1 MPPSHPSSPHRPP
14 PPTKVKSLK
23 LQFRN
28 PNSQPASPA
37 ATPPPQQQPVASSS
51 SRPAAA
57 KDKDKAAL
65 ALAKRKKK
73 QQALDRQ
80 AKRAAG
86 RSARHSPQAPTAT
99 LLTAGTSSRPQVHQI
114 VRKPAATVFAAEP
127 TAGFDDDGN
136 STLSELSSA
145 EEDEDDQPVAG
156 PSSAGA
162 GVGVSHT
169 GEDDEM
175 EEEPRWDEEYNGAWE
190 RRRGSFP
197 SDDDDRRARG
207 SAGDDRGS
215 SVSASDDD
223 MDDDDSDMNGLS
235 GSEHSDGIRV
245 LSFDATGA
253 RVLLGVDGAGHANGG
268 WSDDS
273 SEADDEEEELW
284 FEDYEQ
290 FGTMEM
296 DVDGSGG
303 GAGSGSP
310 VIDGSSAGGPSTL
323 TATSSALIPGGPTA
337 DDPSATA
344 TALGSGEPSTQPSPT
359 EHELDTQAFDA
370 LQFLADDADVAAGQ
384 VYEDLHQSHHDGL
397 HMLEDFDGQLIFSA
411 LADALGNLGGGGGS
425 GPEKG
430 SNGVFQ
436 WATESEGDSDGSKDA
451 ARMDDLWYVPSFSEG
466 LSRAATDSI
475 PSLAGTSPIPT
486 TIITL
491 GTRRAT
497 RPTRCRK
504 TRSTRPSSA
513 HFLRK
518 RLPRHRPPSPSRPRS
533 SGSSRRPGPRHTRHR
548 HLSRPR

>member
-1 MPPSHPSSPHRPP
+1 MPPSNHSPHRAA
-14 PPTKVKSLK
+14 PPTTKIKSLK
-23 LQFRN
+23 LQFRRN

-37 ATPPPQQQPVASSS
+37 GTPPPAPPQQQQQQPVASSS
-51 SRPAAA
+51 RPQA

-80 AKRAAG
+80 AKKAAG
-86 RSARHSPQAPTAT
+86 SARHSPAPT

-145 EEDEDDQPVAG
+145 DGDDEDDQPVAG
-156 PSSAGA
+156 PSSAGTVANGTSA
-162 GVGVSHT
+162 GLAAD
-169 GEDDEM
+169 DDEM

-197 SDDDDRRARG
+197 SDDDDGLAGRG
-207 SAGDDRGS
+207 SAADNRGS
-215 SVSASDDD
+215 SASASDDD
-223 MDDDDSDMNGLS
+223 MDDDDDSDMNGLS

-253 RVLLGVDGAGHANGG
+253 RVLLGGAGLDGNGPGGGGG
-268 WSDDS
+268 WSEDS

-296 DVDGSGG
+296 DVDASGAT
-303 GAGSGSP
+303 GADQSP
-310 VIDGSSAGGPSTL
+310 AVDGTTSGGPSTL
-323 TATSSALIPGGPTA
+323 SATPSALVPGGGQTT
-337 DDPSATA
+337 DDAGAAT
-344 TALGSGEPSTQPSPT
+344 TTLGSAEPSTQPSPT

-384 VYEDLHQSHHDGL
+384 VYEDLHHQSHHDGL

-411 LADALGNLGGGGGS
+411 LADALGSLGGS

-430 SNGVFQ
+430 SHGVFQ

-451 ARMDDLWYVPSFSEG
+451 ARMDDLWCV
-466 LSRAATDSI
+466 
-475 PSLAGTSPIPT
+475 
-486 TIITL
+486 
-491 GTRRAT
+491 
-497 RPTRCRK
+497 
-504 TRSTRPSSA
+504 
-513 HFLRK
+513 
-518 RLPRHRPPSPSRPRS
+518 SPSCQI
-533 SGSSRRPGPRHTRHR
+533 GPQRAEG
-548 HLSRPR
+548 